1 MNKENDFSGEQ
12 NCEASLIQN
21 PGHTWFSKINS
32 LFKTKSLRETIW
44 DELEEALILSDVGVS
59 IASDM
64 IDKVKTDDKSRA
76 IHDPSEVFDIVKIQ
90 IKSMLANG
98 VDYSSLIKSLQ
109 PSGANNPIVILF
121 VGVNGVGKTT
131 TLAKMAYLY
140 IESGHNVIIGAADT
154 FRAAAI
160 DQIKIWGERLNV
172 DVVAHSQGSDPSA
185 VVFDTIEAAK
195 ARKKDVVL
203 IDTAG
208 RMHNSVNLMEELNK
222 MSRVALKT
230 GIVQPKTI
238 LVLDT
243 STGQN
248 GLQQARAF
256 LGSIG
261 CDGIVLT
268 KFDGSSR
275 GGVILSVY
283 TEFEMPVLY
292 IGTGEQLQDLQV
304 FDPNQFADDL
314 FSEPS

>member
-1 MNKENDFSGEQ
+1 
-12 NCEASLIQN
+12 
-21 PGHTWFSKINS
+21 
-32 LFKTKSLRETIW
+32 
-44 DELEEALILSDVGVS
+44 
-59 IASDM
+59 
-64 IDKVKTDDKSRA
+64 
-76 IHDPSEVFDIVKIQ
+76 
-90 IKSMLANG
+90 
-98 VDYSSLIKSLQ
+98 
-109 PSGANNPIVILF
+109 
-121 VGVNGVGKTT
+121 
-131 TLAKMAYLY
+131 
-140 IESGHNVIIGAADT
+140 
-154 FRAAAI
+154 
-160 DQIKIWGERLNV
+160 
-172 DVVAHSQGSDPSA
+172 
-185 VVFDTIEAAK
+185 
-195 ARKKDVVL
+195 
-203 IDTAG
+203 
-208 RMHNSVNLMEELNK
+208 